1 MKKTIGICL
10 FTVLLVL
17 CVSGSVIIWKNVE
30 EKENMP
36 EIQMAEE
43 TEMAEMTEL
52 AEEKT
57 TELMKVQESYEF
69 LIREQNGVLVVYDDT
84 GSNVI
89 FETNIKTQHLD
100 ATTLELLQEGIKVT
114 DESELYA
121 LLESYSS

>member
-17 CVSGSVIIWKNVE
+17 CVSGSVVIWKNVE
-30 EKENMP
+30 EKENTP

-43 TEMAEMTEL
+43 TEMAEMTEV

-57 TELMKVQESYEF
+57 TEIMNVQEPYEF
-69 LIREQNGVLVVYDDT
+69 LILEQNGVLVVYDDT
-84 GSNVI
+84 GSTVI
-89 FETNIKTQHLD
+89 FETNITTQHMD
-100 ATTLELLQEGIKVT
+100 AQTLELLQEGIKVT